1 MTPITKTFPPTFG
14 TFRRNL
20 PTVSAAKPGGKSPK
34 ATAKRYQKA
43 LYDTDTTLV
52 IATGPAG
59 TGKTM
64 LACTQGMNGLTDGQ
78 YERMI
83 LTRPLVPVGG
93 EDIGFLPGDM
103 HDKMTPWVSHM
114 VDYVDRFDLKFV
126 RSKIDVVPFSYMRG
140 ETWENKWIIADE
152 MQNSTPIQ
160 MKTLLTRIGNN
171 SKLVI
176 TGDLSQS
183 DLPADRVNGL
193 RDLLDRIESDS
204 GEFYKHVEFTEDDIQ
219 RSAFVKSIL
228 RLYSPAVEPR
238 RDSGLACLD

>member
-1 MTPITKTFPPTFG
+1 MIRITKTFPQTLY
-14 TFRRNL
+14 RRNI
-20 PTVSAAKPGGKSPK
+20 TTGSFK
-34 ATAKRYQKA
+34 TTTNRYQKV
-43 LYDTDTTLV
+43 LNDTNKILV

-64 LACTQGMNGLTDGQ
+64 LACTQGMNGLTDGM

-114 VDYVDRFDLKFV
+114 VDYVDRFDLKFIQ
-126 RSKIDVVPFSYMRG
+126 SKIDVVPFSYMRG
-140 ETWENKWIIADE
+140 ETWDNKWIIADE

-160 MKTLLTRIGNN
+160 MKTLLTRIGND

-183 DLPADRVNGL
+183 DLQEFNGL
-193 RDLLDRIESDS
+193 RDLLNRIEATDFDAH
-204 GEFYKHVEFTEDDIQ
+204 EHVEFTEDDIQ
-219 RSAFVKSIL
+219 RSAFVKSVL

-238 RDSGLACLD
+238 SDSGLPCLD

>member
-1 MTPITKTFPPTFG
+1 MISIIKTFPPTFNA
-14 TFRRNL
+14 FRRNL
-20 PTVSAAKPGGKSPK
+20 TV
-34 ATAKRYQKA
+34 TARKDHTTTTRYKKA
-43 LYDTDTTLV
+43 LHDTHTTLV

-64 LACTQGMNGLTDGQ
+64 LACTQGMNGLADGM

-114 VDYVDRFDLKFV
+114 VDYVDRFDLKFIQ
-126 RSKIDVVPFSYMRG
+126 SKIDVVPFSYMRG

-160 MKTLLTRIGNN
+160 MKTLLTRVGNN

-183 DLPADRVNGL
+183 DLPDHDYVNGL
-193 RDLLDRIESDS
+193 RDLLNRIDRLDS
-204 GEFYKHVEFTEDDIQ
+204 EIHEHVEFTEDDIQ

-228 RLYSPAVEPR
+228 RLYSPAVKSR
-238 RDSGLACLD
+238 SDGGLPCLD

>member
-1 MTPITKTFPPTFG
+1 MMSTTKTFPQTLN
-14 TFRRNL
+14 TFRRRLTVVASNKESV
-20 PTVSAAKPGGKSPK
+20 PTS
-34 ATAKRYQKA
+34 RYQKA
-43 LYDTDTTLV
+43 LHNTKTPLV

-64 LACTQGMNGLTDGQ
+64 LACTQGMDGLTDGL

-114 VDYVDRFDLKFV
+114 VDYVDRFELKFI

-183 DLPADRVNGL
+183 DLPDHYTNGL
-193 RDLLDRIESDS
+193 LDLLNRIERLETECDFH
-204 GEFYKHVEFTEDDIQ
+204 EHVEFTEDDIK

-228 RLYSPAVEPR
+228 RLYSPSSTVEPR
-238 RDSGLACLD
+238 RDGGLPRLD

>member
-1 MTPITKTFPPTFG
+1 MFTIKTYPQTLNV
-14 TFRRNL
+14 FRRRFSI
-20 PTVSAAKPGGKSPK
+20 VASK
-34 ATAKRYQKA
+34 AKRYQNVLEDSKK
-43 LYDTDTTLV
+43 TLV

-64 LACTQGMNGLTDGQ
+64 LACTNGMNGLADGL

-114 VDYVDRFDLKFV
+114 VDYVNHFDLKFIQ
-126 RSKIDVVPFSYMRG
+126 SKIDVVPFSYMRG
-140 ETWENKWIIADE
+140 ETWDNKWIIADE

-171 SKLVI
+171 SKLII
-176 TGDLSQS
+176 TGDLTQS
-183 DLPADRVNGL
+183 DLPDPYSNGL
-193 RDLLDRIESDS
+193 IDLLNRIDLFDS
-204 GEFYKHVEFTEDDIQ
+204 ELYDHIQFTDEDIQ
-219 RSAFVKSIL
+219 RSDFVKAVL
-228 RLYSPAVEPR
+228 RMYSPTVKSCG
-238 RDSGLACLD
+238 DSSIPSLD

>member
-1 MTPITKTFPPTFG
+1 MTLITKTSPPTFNA
-14 TFRRNL
+14 FRRNL
-20 PTVSAAKPGGKSPK
+20 TVVGRKNPSP
-34 ATAKRYQKA
+34 TAKRYQKA
-43 LYDTDTTLV
+43 LHDTGTTLV

-64 LACTQGMNGLTDGQ
+64 LACTQGMNGLADGM

-114 VDYVDRFDLKFV
+114 VDYVDRFDLKFIQ
-126 RSKIDVVPFSYMRG
+126 SKIDVVPFSYMRG

-183 DLPADRVNGL
+183 DLPDHYVNGL
-193 RDLLDRIESDS
+193 RDLLNRIEPDSSDFH
-204 GEFYKHVEFTEDDIQ
+204 EHVEFVEDDIQ
-219 RSAFVKSIL
+219 RSAFVKSVL
-228 RLYSPAVEPR
+228 RLY
-238 RDSGLACLD
+238 C

>member
-1 MTPITKTFPPTFG
+1 MTPIIKTSLN
-14 TFRRNL
+14 TFRRNS
-20 PTVSAAKPGGKSPK
+20 TVLAVRATTNPSTTT
-34 ATAKRYQKA
+34 TAKRYQKA
-43 LYDTDTTLV
+43 LHDTGTTLV

-64 LACTQGMNGLTDGQ
+64 LACTQGMNGLADGM

-114 VDYVDRFDLKFV
+114 VDYVDRFDLKFIQ
-126 RSKIDVVPFSYMRG
+126 SKIDVVPFSYMRG

-183 DLPADRVNGL
+183 DLPDAHLNGL
-193 RDLLDRIESDS
+193 RDLLNRLESDS
-204 GEFYKHVEFTEDDIQ
+204 SDFHEHLEFVEDDIQ

-228 RLYSPAVEPR
+228 RLYSPAVEPC
-238 RDSGLACLD
+238 RDGGLPCLD